1 MLHAAKG
8 RELGCTP
15 PGRRPP
21 QNQLIAAG
29 TRDVGMGA
37 GIKGV
42 LIGDTS
48 PSYGNDTLVQ
58 AWRNDAVNLDGRLLK
73 LRRNIGQSVKIRE
86 DMTIQKEISL
96 VLATGKGA
104 SAVSNLIASKGFAT
118 SDEALVVLSLQLDL
132 AQVCHRKLDALAKTV
147 FAATGGQ
154 PEDRCPQTSL
164 LKIPESLMALLD
176 RALDLHDECVRLRK
190 GGALPVLD
198 PAKSELNSDKERN
211 DMIKQL
217 RLCAEDAKA
226 ENVRLQGQIEGL
238 QAEQQRLLLL
248 QKNHAEQSQENL
260 AVVEGTKTRLVK
272 LEQQL
277 QQQSAAVAERDK
289 LLEAERA
296 KAAAAMAMSRSTMA
310 DKQATIDSLETKCA
324 SLEDVS
330 AKARAVV
337 TEEESSIVAEKDR
350 IIAALEIELTST
362 RAALDSASSSAR
374 AANDNAKRAI
384 EEAAETL
391 GQAREEGGA
400 KAVADKT
407 AAVEAAIAATEQKF
421 KVQHETELRLQRA
434 TLDRAKAAAEEKA
447 KHHEVA
453 ARSAAAAAE
462 ASQRDMEQSQ
472 AEVEALQKLV
482 KSLQQKLKDLAKIG
496 NSDTGNKTKGFSD
509 TFEEVMQEE
518 MAAMKFAFERKLRG
532 KQEQIEAMQRA
543 QRIEAYST
551 E

>member
-15 PGRRPP
+15 PGRRAP
-21 QNQLIAAG
+21 QNQLKAAG
-29 TRDVGMGA
+29 TRGVGMGA

-73 LRRNIGQSVKIRE
+73 LRRNIGQSAKIRE

-96 VLATGKGA
+96 ILATGKGA
-104 SAVSNLIASKGFAT
+104 SAVSSLIASKGFAT

-164 LKIPESLMALLD
+164 LKLPESLMALLD

-198 PAKSELNSDKERN
+198 PAKSEPNNHEERN
-211 DMIKQL
+211 DIIKQL
-217 RLCAEDAKA
+217 RLCAEDEKA
-226 ENVRLQGQIEGL
+226 ENVRLQEQIEGL
-238 QAEQQRLLLL
+238 QADQQRLLLQ
-248 QKNHAEQSQENL
+248 QKNHAEQSPENL
-260 AVVEGTKTRLVK
+260 AVIERTETRLVN

-277 QQQSAAVAERDK
+277 QQQVAAVAERDK

-296 KAAAAMAMSRSTMA
+296 KAAAAMAISRSTMA
-310 DKQATIDSLETKCA
+310 DKQATIDRLEVKCA
-324 SLEDVS
+324 SLEDVA
-330 AKARAVV
+330 AKARAVI

-350 IIAALEIELTST
+350 IIAALEMELTTT
-362 RAALDSASSSAR
+362 RAALDSATSSAR
-374 AANDNAKRAI
+374 AANDNAKRVI

-391 GQAREEGGA
+391 GQARVEGRTQGRA
-400 KAVADKT
+400 EAVADKT

-421 KVQHETELRLQRA
+421 KVQHETELRVQLA
-434 TLDRAKAAAEEKA
+434 TLGRAKDAAEEKA

-462 ASQRDMEQSQ
+462 VSQRDMEQSQ

-482 KSLQQKLKDLAKIG
+482 KSLQQKLKDLAKID

-518 MAAMKFAFERKLRG
+518 MAAMKFAFEKKLRG
-532 KQEQIEAMQRA
+532 KQEQIEALQRA
-543 QRIEAYST
+543 QRTEA
-551 E
+551 